1 MYKIPKNSEGKG
13 LEPLSLTLEDNILPL
28 NYPADENIRLNIFIK
43 VFIKNYTKTSPEK
56 KWFI

>member
-56 KWFI
+56 K